1 MRCLIQ
7 SVHVTHMHI
16 TMCFV
21 RDDGAPLLRPKLAL
35 QAGLV
40 EWGLAVGEDPP
51 RSGGEA
57 CGKL

>member
-1 MRCLIQ
+1 
-7 SVHVTHMHI
+7 MHI

-21 RDDGAPLLRPKLAL
+21 RDHGAPLLRPKLAP

>member
-1 MRCLIQ
+1 
-7 SVHVTHMHI
+7 MHI

-21 RDDGAPLLRPKLAL
+21 RDDGDPLLRPKLAP

-40 EWGLAVGEDPP
+40 EWGLPVGEDPP